1 MTGITKSCSP
11 SCISVSMP
19 GKAEVVLGGS
29 KRFECQVVGN
39 PRPSIRWFKDG
50 IDITNKTRYNFEY
63 DKDGIISM
71 YIENVLQSD
80 GGFYRCRAENSQ
92 GVATTAAY
100 LHIIHD
106 MLNGDDRSTTHIMD
120 AMQAETRESYEDDKY
135 KSILSSM
142 SRQEVQ
148 TSKSSKMMKSQ
159 SVDVYSYEEI
169 MKSDKRRISLDDIV
183 DSEHMESVSEMMSK
197 KSRVDTTK
205 QDSLKKATEY
215 ERKMSPDKP
224 EEEEEIF
231 ENGNATEEDD
241 GRCPPAITS
250 ISEDVYTKEEKT
262 VTLECCI
269 TGYPEPDVKW
279 FKDGNAIR
287 TNYNFTLRKKND
299 KYSLE
304 IAAATEKD
312 SGKYTVTAHNT
323 EGTKIGDIMV
333 NVESLKEKPK
343 FLEEPISQ
351 KVRISKSCIFS
362 CKVSGYPKPHIKWM
376 KNEEILTSREDIK
389 IYESEGRHIL
399 KFTNASDQHMGKY
412 TCIAEN
418 QYGTTSTEFEFEVGD
433 IGAYFLEELS
443 DVTVDEKQMAIFTCI
458 SAEEYP
464 SVTWLKDGKK
474 IIETD
479 RTEIIIDRKLHKLI
493 IKRVTA
499 EDRGDYTCV
508 IEKASTKANLKVNEI
523 NTGFSKKLTSLTVD
537 EKQTAIFMCVS
548 IQENIT
554 VTWLKNGKKIKET
567 ERVEVTTDKRLHKLI
582 IKHVTAED
590 DGEYSCVIDDIST
603 SAKLKVNEQT
613 SGFSQKLKSLTV
625 EEKQIAIFTCVT
637 VQDNVLV
644 TWLKNGENLKET
656 ERVETSSDRR
666 LHKLIIKHANAED
679 TAEYSC
685 VADGIST
692 AANLKVNELTKGFS
706 QKLTSVTV
714 DERQMAIFTC
724 VSVRD
729 DVMVTWM
736 KDGKKLKE
744 TDRTEMTTDRRL
756 HKLIIKHTTADDTGE
771 YSCMVDDIST
781 KANLKVNEIT
791 TGFSQKLTDLAIDEK
806 QMAILTCVTVQGNVL
821 ATWLKNGEIL
831 KGTKRI
837 ETTTDGRL
845 QRLIIKHVNA
855 EDTGEYS
862 CVVDGVATK
871 AKLKVNEMTAGF
883 SQKLKCLTVDERQI
897 AILTCV
903 SVQDD
908 VLVTWLKDGEK
919 LTDTDR
925 IETSTDRRLHKLI
938 INHVNMEDTGEY
950 SCVVDGIA
958 TTAKLIVHEKKIAFS
973 KKLTD
978 KRVFKDE
985 TIELVCES
993 LENVEVVWT
1002 KDGLEI
1008 TSDERTEIINEGK
1021 VHKLRIKNV
1030 TDEDTA
1036 EYKCFVGEL
1045 YTESNLTVEEDTLR
1059 FTKQLCEVRVTESNT
1074 AIFTCEMSK
1083 ENIRVTWLKDDE
1095 ELKLDDRMELKVDK
1109 KVHTLIINNV
1119 TVEDQGDYT
1128 CVAGTVSTT
1137 TSKLVEETET
1147 YEEIVQEVKPE
1158 FIKPLTEVKVK
1169 EQETA
1174 TFMCETNIDCLD
1186 PVWLKDGNLIFEN
1199 ERTKFITEQNK
1210 YKLIISDVKVEDRG
1224 EYSCLIDQI
1233 STSAKLHV
1241 EEIQPEFTKH
1251 LQDVTVKEEEIAT
1264 FVCELSKDNVKVD
1277 WFKNGIKL
1285 TANKR
1290 IQIITE
1296 KRIQKL
1302 IIRKV
1307 TLEDFGEYSCTIGNV
1322 STTAKLIVE
1331 EIKSEFTKELKEI
1344 HVTECD
1350 DGEFSCEVSKEYIQ
1364 VVWFKDGKQIQ
1375 EDQRIKIVTE
1385 RKIRKLVIRDVRI
1398 EDQGEYKCMIGELFT
1413 SASLSVKE
1421 MKASFT
1427 QELAEEVKIETNETV
1442 TLSCEMSEENIKAAW
1457 LKDGKVLQ
1465 SDNRIK
1471 MVTEKTTQKLIINKV
1486 TSEDTGVYTC
1496 KVGKI
1501 STTARLVVEKTKK
1514 SEFTTKLTEQKIR
1527 ITETAIFTCEV
1538 DREDVTCVWLK
1549 DGKEIKSTER
1559 IEIITEKRIHK
1570 LIIHNVKAEDKGEY
1584 SCVVGEVSTSARL
1597 VVEESKAEFTTKLTE
1612 QKIRVTETAVFT
1624 CEVDKED
1631 VSCVWL
1637 KDGKE
1642 IKTNERIKIVTE
1654 KKTHKLIIH
1663 NVTAEDSGEYKCVA
1677 GEVSTTAKLVVDQ
1690 QTTESKDSFE
1700 IVTETEIHTDETF
1713 NIGTTVEVETE
1724 TSTRTEKQSQVEFS
1738 VDVTEEEYPREV
1750 ETETSIRA
1758 EVETETSTRTEKQS
1772 QVEFSVDVTEE
1783 EYQREVETETSI
1795 RAEVETETS
1804 TRTEKQ
1810 SQVEFSVDVTEEEY
1824 PREVETETSIHA
1836 EVETETSTRTE
1847 KQSQVEFSVD
1857 VTEEEYPREV
1867 ETETSIRAEVE
1878 TETSTRTEK
1887 QSQVEFSVD
1896 VTEEEY
1902 PRESVPE
1909 TEYWIDRPHAEQIEI
1924 ISETITRGEK
1934 RSKVE
1939 AAHEKPSEIES
1950 TVEIVTEKVTRTE
1963 TRSEVESTVEQPSQV
1978 DASVEIVTETESRI
1992 EKPSEIES
2000 TVEVVTEK
2008 VTRTETRSE
2017 VESAVDIVT
2026 QEERPR
2032 EQPSQVDATVE
2043 IITETE
2049 SRIEKPSEIESTV
2062 EVVTEK
2068 VTRTETRSEIESTVD
2083 IVTQE
2088 ERPREQP
2095 SQVDATVE
2103 IVTETESR
2111 IEKPSEIE
2119 STVEVVTE
2127 KVTRTETRSEVES
2140 TVDIVTQE
2148 EPARDQPSQVDATVE
2163 IVTETESR
2171 IEKPSEIESTVEVVT
2186 EQVTRTETRSEV
2198 ESTVEQ
2204 PSEVDATISIVTETE
2219 SRIEKPSEIQ
2229 STVEVTTE
2237 TVTRTETRS
2246 EVESSVDVVTQD
2258 ERPKEQPSEID
2269 ATVKIVTETESRI
2282 EKPSGIESTVEVV
2295 TEKVTRTEPR
2305 SDVDSTFDVVTQ
2317 DERPREQPSE
2327 VDATVK
2333 VVTETESR
2341 IEKPSGVESTVEVVT
2356 EKVTRTETRS
2366 VVESS
2371 VEQPSEAEA
2380 TVEIITE
2387 TESRIE
2393 KPSQIESA
2401 VEVVTEQVTRTETR
2415 SVVES
2420 TVEQA
2425 SEAEATVEIVTET
2438 ESRIEKPSEIES
2450 TVEIVTETESR
2461 IEKPSEVES
2470 TVETLTE
2477 PEYWIDRPYAEKI
2490 ETIRETIVRG
2500 EKPSDVDSTYEVVT
2514 EKVTRTETR
2523 SEVESTV
2530 DIVTQEE
2537 LPREQPTEVDAT
2549 VEIIQETESRL
2560 EKPSEIEST
2569 VEIVTEKVT
2578 RTETRS
2584 EVESTA
2590 DIVTQEERPRE
2601 QPTEVDATVEIIQET
2616 ESRIEKPSEIESTV
2630 EIVTEK
2636 VTRTETRSE
2645 VESTV
2650 DIVTQEERPREQPS
2664 GVEATVEIIT
2674 ETESR
2679 IEKPSEVESTVE
2691 HLTEPEYWIDRP
2703 HAETIE
2709 TISETIVRG
2718 EKLSDVESTYEKL
2731 FAVKSTVAKLSEVES
2746 TVEQPSE
2753 VETTVE
2759 SIKETESRIE
2769 KPSEIEST
2777 VETRSE
2783 VESSVDIVTQDERPI
2798 EQPSEAETTV
2808 EIVTETE
2815 SRIEKPSEVET
2826 TVEVVTE
2833 KVTRTE
2839 TRPEVETSVEPLT
2852 EPEYWIDRPYA
2863 ETIEIIKETI
2873 IRGEKPSEVESTFE
2887 TPSEVESAVEVV
2899 TEQVTHTEK
2908 PSEVEST
2915 VEVVTEKVT
2924 RTETRSEV
2932 ESTVDIVTQE
2942 ERPKEEPS
2950 EVEATVEIIQE
2961 TESRIEK
2968 PSEVESTVEVVTE
2981 KVTRTETRSEVEST
2995 VDVVQQDE
3003 RPKEQPT
3010 EAEATVE
3017 IMRETETRIE
3027 KPTEVESTVEVVTEK
3042 VTRTETR
3049 SEVES
3054 TVDIVTQD
3062 ERPKEQPSEVEATVE
3077 IIRETET
3084 RIEKPS
3090 DVESTV
3096 DIVTETER
3104 PKEQP
3109 SEAEATVEIITETES
3124 RIEKPSSVESTVE
3137 VVTEKVTR
3145 TETRS
3150 EVESS
3155 VDIVT
3160 QDERP
3165 KEQPSEAEAT
3175 VEIIRETESRIEK
3188 PSGVE
3193 STVEMVTETVTR
3205 TETRSEVESTVDI
3218 VTQDER
3224 PKEQPSDVEATVE
3237 IVRETETR
3245 IEKPSDVEST
3255 VEIVTEKVTRTE
3267 TRSEVESTVDIV
3279 TQDERPKEQPSEVD
3293 ATVQFVR
3300 ETESRIEKPSE
3311 VESTVEVVTEKIT
3324 RTETRSEV
3332 EAAFDAKV
3340 EFTKTIKDMKVKE
3353 KQQATM
3359 ICEVS
3364 KENITVIWKKNGKEI
3379 KSDNHIKLA
3388 SDMKVHQLIIEN
3400 VTLEDIGEY
3409 SCVAGDVSTSAT
3421 LSVEEIKPEFTKKLT
3436 NIKVTEKQK
3445 VVLQCELSKET
3456 TKVTWKKNGK
3466 EIQSDNHL
3474 KIVADMKVHQLIIEN
3489 VTLQDIGEYTCVVG
3503 DVSTSATISVEEAPV
3518 VKEPDTEAPTVEE
3531 PDTEI
3536 KPEFTKKLTNIKV
3549 KEKEKVVLICELLKE
3564 NIKVIWKKNGKEI
3577 KSDNHLKIVADK
3589 KVHQLIIENVTL
3601 EDIGEYSCVAGD
3613 VSTSATLSVE
3623 EIKPE
3628 FTKKLTNI
3636 KMKEKEKAVLIC
3648 ELSKEN
3654 TKVIWKKN
3662 GKEIQSDNHLKIV
3675 ADMKVHQLII
3685 EDVTLQDVG
3694 EYSCVAGDVSTSATI
3709 SVEEL
3714 PAVIE
3719 PDTEIKPEFTKK
3731 LTNIKLKE
3739 KEKAVLVCELS
3750 KENIKVTWKKN
3761 GKEIQSDDHLKIVA
3775 DMKVHQ
3781 MIIENVTLQ
3790 DIGEYSCATGD
3801 VSTSATIS
3809 VEEIPVVGEPDTEL
3823 KPEFTKKLTNIKMKE
3838 QEKAVLICEL
3848 SKENIKV
3855 IWKKNGKEI
3864 KSDNHLKIVAD
3875 MKVHQLII
3883 ENVTLEDMGEYS
3895 CVAGDVS
3902 TSATLSVE
3910 ELPALGEPDIALEKP
3925 DGQQADFVSDTK
3937 DAVPIYSL
3945 VCDFTDTKTNVTL
3958 QKDVQVMVLNSTDTE
3973 MWVVQS
3979 LERRDQVCTVPSK
3992 MLTMDKTKED
4002 SISLKRDH
4010 KSKSPSGRMSPE
4022 VLSSEE
4028 EDDSFLHEGFPIYVV
4043 LADYK
4048 PDEDCTDSIRLSEGQ
4063 FVEVLDMENSS
4074 QWLVRTKPTKSTPA
4088 KQGWVPPGY
4097 LEIKPAIKS
4106 LVKKSTRE
4114 AFREEIIQISNK
4126 QQEASLKRSPF
4137 TELDRTQSLTVGPQL
4152 MAYALT
4158 DILETEREYLH
4169 DLETLMDT
4177 FYNQMDK
4184 PDVPACLKDNKD
4196 ILFGNIKDIYDFHK
4210 NIFMNEL
4217 CECACFPSKIGGSF
4231 LKMAEKFQ
4239 MYIPFLYHRPEAEI
4253 LLATEEAK
4261 EYLKTCPISDKS
4273 LVEYLACPLKRLSIY
4288 EQILKDCL
4296 RYTVTAGDG
4305 VKDLEKAIEMLMK
4318 IIKRV
4323 EHLRLLEKVEE
4334 FPGDIYS
4341 LGEVLR
4347 HDDVQIWDKEVS
4359 KTKGKDRHMFLFPD
4373 KILITKKKKPESL
4386 TDAPTFAFKSLID
4399 LQNIQISELLEDER
4413 RFELWFAEATSEKL
4427 TVQAKNNYAK
4437 QGWIKDIRAAL
4448 KQMGIEETDITL
4460 EQQEEILRHKKKLAE
4475 ALEEAAKKKQP
4486 SPELPKPTE
4495 AQPESDSDR
4504 KTDATDYYS
4513 LDSYESDTLSY
4524 HTATEFDDGT
4534 AKPAFKKKI
4543 CKTVAEEGSPV
4554 TLDCVVT
4561 GMPAPTVTW
4570 FKEDNIIKE
4579 SDNVKLIDNGEIH
4592 TLSIK
4597 DTSKL
4602 VAGMYT
4608 VKATNAH
4615 GSIECTAEVTILE
4628 RIPEEKVSPK
4638 PEDTTDSKIPEV
4650 AVPEVAVEIKKP
4662 EVAVPE
4668 VTAEIKKPEVAVP
4681 EVAAEIKK
4689 PEVAVP
4695 EVAAEI
4701 KKPEVAVPEVAA
4713 EIKKPEVAV
4722 PEVAAEIKKPEVA
4735 VAEVAAVIKKPEVAV
4750 PEVAVEIKKPEVAV
4764 PEVAAE
4770 IKKPEV
4776 AVPEVAAVIKKPEVA
4791 VPEVAAEIKKPEVAV
4806 PEVAA
4811 VIKKPEVAVPEVAV
4825 EIKKP
4830 EVAVPEVAAEIKK
4843 PEVAVPEVAAE
4854 IKKPEVAVPE
4864 VAAEIKKP
4872 EVAVPEVAAEIKKPE
4887 VAVPEVAAEIKKP
4900 EEKVPEVAVPS
4911 EDEGIIVQGEQPQYI
4926 LKMDDCLVE
4935 EGKVAKFECRVVAT
4949 PDPIVTW
4956 MKEGKVIEAD
4966 ERIQLQNINDNI
4978 YSLII
4983 PVVKLEDKGRYICW
4997 AKNEFGEAYTEAY
5010 LNVIPVE
5017 TVDRTKEQKA
5027 PRFIE
5032 RFDDK
5037 SIMEGTMTELK
5048 CKISGYP
5055 DPFVMWLVND
5065 YEIGPTEDFVVTR
5078 DGDMCSL
5085 KLKKLSL
5092 ADTGVYTC
5100 RISNPLGEA
5109 ICSARITVKSE
5120 KPHDIYEREP
5130 KFIRK
5135 LDDTRV
5141 HKGRNV
5147 CFECTTLG
5155 DPQPEIKWYFKG
5167 KEIKSS
5173 DHYKIESDGK
5183 KHSLFV
5189 YDVHPDDEGEYTC
5202 KASNPKGELTTSAKL
5217 TVKDDVSPPKETKK
5231 SIYDLPPSFSKRLPN
5246 LFVKEGSSV
5255 RFECRAIGIPDVE
5268 VFWTKDGYPLQ
5279 PDPRF
5284 KLTEF
5289 EGNCYLGIENVQPT
5303 DLGMYACVITNRA
5316 GRAITSGSLNF
5327 EIPDEM
5333 PARKKFDAKP
5343 TIIPDIPVDKRYDDY
5358 PDISG
5363 CYAGRPSMSD
5373 IKPTSARLSWVPA
5386 VSADIPS
5393 KVGPITY
5400 SIESRELPH
5409 RSWKPFASGIKGNDH
5424 YLDNLNPDTEYM
5436 FRIKAENK
5444 NFTSE
5449 PTAPVMLPRRTAMPS
5464 FPLTKPLLPDFG
5476 EESTRLAWRPMQL
5489 TPESSKRRHTPHTYR
5504 LEISELPSNDW
5515 IPLASG
5521 IPDTSHY
5528 IHGLNPEKDYMIRVR
5543 AEIDHGV
5550 LSEPTYPIT
5559 LRRAKGISIE
5569 WEKYPVY
5576 PGIPVDRPY
5585 IENLDPTSI
5594 RLRWNRLHIPSFRAT
5609 DDELT
5614 YIIEIQQPPEHK
5626 WREYASKI
5634 PDTSYV
5640 IKGLEPNKDYRFR
5653 VRAYSPLGVTEPS
5666 PPVNMYRTMAKGKS
5680 PLDHLDIEQYE
5691 PSTVNLRWSR
5701 TDIPSYGDGDGS
5713 LLFMIESQQPP
5724 HPDWHP
5730 VVSGVPT
5737 TSYHLGDI
5745 TPARDYNFR
5754 VRALSEYGLSPP
5766 SRTVALRR
5774 FASPIQP
5781 PIHNLEIFE
5790 ERPDILLR
5798 WYLIKRPVHEVEYP
5812 VIDYIIE
5819 QQDIPGYHWHEI
5831 ARGVTGTSYRIK
5843 NLSPNHDYFF
5853 RIRANTKGGL
5863 SDPTPPI
5870 GLYRTPVPPKL
5881 SRTDVILSPFGND
5894 SVNLSW
5900 KQAEVP
5906 AYQHL
5911 RSPITYSIFMQ
5922 EYPSMEWM
5930 PVANRITQLNYRVI
5944 GLKPDRDYR
5953 FRIQAQT
5960 DSGISEPTFPVLLQ
5974 RRPVPQ
5980 MALYEPHMSDIH
5992 PTSIKLS
5999 WKEGRLPRGYSKS
6012 LSQLLYLIEI
6022 QEPPSELW
6030 HPLARDISTL
6040 SYQVSNLLPDRDYLF
6055 RIRAYI
6061 GSDLS
6066 EPTLPV
6072 YLARRAGPPRMTKD
6086 IPYVVDITSDS
6097 VSLAW
6102 RSAEIPSR
6110 IVDYSPVSYRIE
6122 LQEIPFGHWVTV
6134 AKGIPTTAFKLDNLH
6149 PNKEYA
6155 IRIRAENEFG
6165 ISEPTGA
6172 LILRKRAVPPCMPHE
6187 EPVISDVQPGS
6198 LRLSWRVAALP
6209 SYLRDKIPITYSIYV
6224 QDSPSSKWRP
6234 LVAKI
6239 PHTSYYL
6246 TGLRTDKDYT
6256 FRIQAETSFAVSEPS
6271 MAIRVPAI
6279 SQYKRPIETPEIV
6292 DIQSK
6297 GFQLSWRPTRA
6308 PSVGKDY
6315 TYAIESQE
6323 LPSREWKRV
6332 VGGVRSTTYK
6342 LTDLKP
6348 KRNYLFRVRAETG
6361 SSSAIEPS
6369 IPVSYSRSRV
6379 VPQCPI
6385 EKPQLY
6391 GIEPQAVWISW
6402 RRLYISSYNT
6412 NIQLRYTIEIREYPS
6427 HQWRSY
6433 ATRVTE
6439 NFYRITGLKPNCDY
6453 HFRIRPETMSG
6464 ESLEASHPVALYR
6477 SAVIPRAPAQRP
6489 EITDVDHDSL
6499 ALRWAR
6505 VEIPAIVGGD
6515 RQLTFMIEK
6524 QEPPKYDWSTV
6535 ASGVTDTK
6543 YKVTG
6548 LSKSKDYMFRVRG
6561 EHPLGHTIPSS
6572 PVLYYQTKGAVSKS
6586 KLHITDKKKF

>member
-3421 LSVEEIKPEFTKKLT
+3421 LSVEEAPTVEEPDTELPAVIEPDTEIKPEFTKKLT
-3436 NIKVTEKQK
+3436 NIKLKEKEK
-3445 VVLQCELSKET
+3445 AVLVCELSKENI
-3456 TKVTWKKNGK
+3456 KVTWKKNGKEIQSDDHLKIVADMKVHQMIIENVTLQDIGEYSCATGDVSTLATISVEELPAVIEPDTEIKPEFTKKLTNIKMKEKEKAVLICELSKENIKTIWKKNGK

-3489 VTLQDIGEYTCVVG
+3489 VTLEDIGEYSCVAG
-3503 DVSTSATISVEEAPV
+3503 DVSTSATISVEEIPAV
-3518 VKEPDTEAPTVEE
+3518 GE

-3536 KPEFTKKLTNIKV
+3536 KPEFTKKLTNINV
-3549 KEKEKVVLICELLKE
+3549 KEKEKVVFLCEISKE
-3564 NIKVIWKKNGKEI
+3564 NTKVTWKKNGKEI

-3654 TKVIWKKN
+3654 IKTIWKKN

-3675 ADMKVHQLII
+3675 ADMKVHQL
-3685 EDVTLQDVG
+3685 
-3694 EYSCVAGDVSTSATI
+3694 
-3709 SVEEL
+3709 
-3714 PAVIE
+3714 
-3719 PDTEIKPEFTKK
+3719 
-3731 LTNIKLKE
+3731 
-3739 KEKAVLVCELS
+3739 
-3750 KENIKVTWKKN
+3750 
-3761 GKEIQSDDHLKIVA
+3761 
-3775 DMKVHQ
+3775 
-3781 MIIENVTLQ
+3781 IIENVTLQ

-4126 QQEASLKRSPF
+4126 QQEASLKR
-4137 TELDRTQSLTVGPQL
+4137 R
-4152 MAYALT
+4152 YALT

>member
-3332 EAAFDAKV
+3332 EAAF
-3340 EFTKTIKDMKVKE
+3340 
-3353 KQQATM
+3353 
-3359 ICEVS
+3359 
-3364 KENITVIWKKNGKEI
+3364 
-3379 KSDNHIKLA
+3379 
-3388 SDMKVHQLIIEN
+3388 
-3400 VTLEDIGEY
+3400 
-3409 SCVAGDVSTSAT
+3409 
-3421 LSVEEIKPEFTKKLT
+3421 
-3436 NIKVTEKQK
+3436 
-3445 VVLQCELSKET
+3445 
-3456 TKVTWKKNGK
+3456 
-3466 EIQSDNHL
+3466 
-3474 KIVADMKVHQLIIEN
+3474 
-3489 VTLQDIGEYTCVVG
+3489 
-3503 DVSTSATISVEEAPV
+3503 
-3518 VKEPDTEAPTVEE
+3518 
-3531 PDTEI
+3531 
-3536 KPEFTKKLTNIKV
+3536 
-3549 KEKEKVVLICELLKE
+3549 
-3564 NIKVIWKKNGKEI
+3564 
-3577 KSDNHLKIVADK
+3577 
-3589 KVHQLIIENVTL
+3589 
-3601 EDIGEYSCVAGD
+3601 
-3613 VSTSATLSVE
+3613 
-3623 EIKPE
+3623 
-3628 FTKKLTNI
+3628 
-3636 KMKEKEKAVLIC
+3636 
-3648 ELSKEN
+3648 
-3654 TKVIWKKN
+3654 
-3662 GKEIQSDNHLKIV
+3662 
-3675 ADMKVHQLII
+3675 
-3685 EDVTLQDVG
+3685 
-3694 EYSCVAGDVSTSATI
+3694 
-3709 SVEEL
+3709 
-3714 PAVIE
+3714 
-3719 PDTEIKPEFTKK
+3719 
-3731 LTNIKLKE
+3731 
-3739 KEKAVLVCELS
+3739 
-3750 KENIKVTWKKN
+3750 
-3761 GKEIQSDDHLKIVA
+3761 
-3775 DMKVHQ
+3775 
-3781 MIIENVTLQ
+3781 
-3790 DIGEYSCATGD
+3790 
-3801 VSTSATIS
+3801 
-3809 VEEIPVVGEPDTEL
+3809 
-3823 KPEFTKKLTNIKMKE
+3823 
-3838 QEKAVLICEL
+3838 
-3848 SKENIKV
+3848 
-3855 IWKKNGKEI
+3855 
-3864 KSDNHLKIVAD
+3864 
-3875 MKVHQLII
+3875 
-3883 ENVTLEDMGEYS
+3883 
-3895 CVAGDVS
+3895 
-3902 TSATLSVE
+3902 
-3910 ELPALGEPDIALEKP
+3910 ALEKP

-4126 QQEASLKRSPF
+4126 QQEASLKR
-4137 TELDRTQSLTVGPQL
+4137 R
-4152 MAYALT
+4152 YALT

-4735 VAEVAAVIKKPEVAV
+4735 VAEVAAV
-4750 PEVAVEIKKPEVAV
+4750 IKKPEVAV